1 MNNFC
6 VYIMRPLRRAFFLFS
21 ALALMTGCAQIKR
34 IINGPE
40 VIVPQAE
47 LPQAKREDYIDH
59 LAFLSE
65 SILKNKN
72 IKFLRLSRK
81 NKEYLESIFIRVVAN
96 NELLVPSEPKPK
108 FHLIDEK
115 IPFIFSLPGYQFF
128 FSTVLIKKYFK
139 NESLL
144 VSAFCFEIVRS
155 GRNLYEA
162 KRVYPVGYREVPQV
176 LSLTRL
182 TLETR
187 IEIYKW
193 TYFALKRSEY
203 DAAALLNWIQT
214 QNKNTLDFSWQIR
227 DPRGVSREEFLFKNF
242 LVSQGL
248 DRSDQR
254 EANSSRNFYKFQ
266 DTYR

>member
-6 VYIMRPLRRAFFLFS
+6 VYIKRPLRRALFLFS
-21 ALALMTGCAQIKR
+21 SFCLVASCAQIKR
-34 IINGPE
+34 IVKGPE
-40 VIVPQAE
+40 VI
-47 LPQAKREDYIDH
+47 LPQSDIPQTQNRDYVDH
-59 LAFLSE
+59 LEFLSNG
-65 SILKNKN
+65 ILKNKN
-72 IKFLRLSRK
+72 IKFLPLSRS
-81 NKEYLESIFIRVVAN
+81 NREYLESIFTRIVAN
-96 NELLVPSEPKPK
+96 NELLVPSKPSPK
-108 FHLIDEK
+108 FYLVKEK

-128 FSTVLIKKYFK
+128 FSTGLVKKYFK

-144 VSAFCFEIVRS
+144 VSALCFEIIRS
-155 GRNLYEA
+155 GRNIYEA
-162 KRVYPVGYREVPQV
+162 KRVYPVGYREVPQM

-182 TLETR
+182 SLESR

-193 TYFALKRSEY
+193 TYFALKRAEY
-203 DAAALLNWIQT
+203 DATALLNWIQT

-248 DRSDQR
+248 DRADQR
-254 EANSSRNFYKFQ
+254 EANSSKNFYKFQ

>member
-1 MNNFC
+1 LF
-6 VYIMRPLRRAFFLFS
+6 ISLFFT
-21 ALALMTGCAQIKR
+21 TGCAQLQR
-34 IINGPE
+34 IVKGPE
-40 VIVPQAE
+40 VIIPQSE
-47 LPQAKREDYIDH
+47 IPQTQNRDYVDH
-59 LAFLSE
+59 LEFLS
-65 SILKNKN
+65 SGLLKNKN
-72 IKFLRLSRK
+72 IKFRTLSK
-81 NKEYLESIFIRVVAN
+81 SNESYLESIFTRIVAN
-96 NELLVPSEPKPK
+96 NELLVPSKPTPK
-108 FHLIDEK
+108 FYLVEEK

-128 FSTVLIKKYFK
+128 FSTGLIKKYFK

-144 VSAFCFEIVRS
+144 VSALCFEIIRS
-155 GRNLYEA
+155 GRNMYEA
-162 KRVYPVGYREVPQV
+162 KRVYPIGYREVPQM

-182 TLETR
+182 SLESR

-193 TYFALKRSEY
+193 TYFALKRAEY
-203 DAAALLNWIQT
+203 DATALLNWIQT

-248 DRSDQR
+248 DRAEQT